1 MRLQGSILAVSNNAN
16 PYMASKYRLN
26 HSSYDNGK
34 SRFKD
39 QTKMGIVALT
49 LVDDNTW
56 GNEAGLYVYST

>member
-1 MRLQGSILAVSNNAN
+1 LQGSILAVSYDAN
-16 PYMASKYRLN
+16 PDMTSRYRLN
-26 HSSYDNGK
+26 HSSYDNGN
-34 SRFKD
+34 SSFKD